1 MKSITEYLR
10 KPWPYW
16 VGGVLLGILNVMLL
30 AVTGTAWQITSSFL
44 LWAGGILEKFGLQPF
59 KWDYFNY
66 IMPEYKSIIANH
78 NVFINQFSIL
88 NIGVIVGS
96 LIATLLA
103 SEFKFKKIKGIK
115 HAVFALIGGI
125 MMGYGSR
132 LTNGCT
138 VGSFF
143 DGIPSFSLH
152 AWVFWIF
159 VVLGAMAGTKILMK
173 FLL

>member
-1 MKSITEYLR
+1 MKAIVEFLR

-16 VGGVLLGILNVMLL
+16 VGGVLLGILNVILL
-30 AVTGTAWQITSSFL
+30 SVTGTAWQITSSFL
-44 LWAGGILEKFGLQPF
+44 LWGAGILEKLGLEPF

-66 IMPEYKSIIANH
+66 IRSDYKDIIANR
-78 NVFINQFSIL
+78 NLFLNQYSIL

-103 SEFKFKKIKGIK
+103 SEFKFKRTKSVK
-115 HAVFALIGGI
+115 HAVFALTGGI
-125 MMGYGSR
+125 LMGYGSR

-138 VGSFF
+138 IGSFF

-152 AWVFWIF
+152 AWIFWIF
-159 VVLGAMAGTKILMK
+159 VVLGAMAGIKILIK

>member
-1 MKSITEYLR
+1 MKSITECLR

-16 VGGVLLGILNVMLL
+16 VGGVLLGTFNVILL

-44 LWAGGILEKFGLQPF
+44 LWGAGILEKFGLEPF

-66 IMPEYKSIIANH
+66 IESHYKGIISNH

-88 NIGVIVGS
+88 NIGVIVGA

-103 SEFKFKKIKGIK
+103 SEFKFKKIKSKK
-115 HAVFALIGGI
+115 HAMFALIGGI

-132 LTNGCT
+132 LINGCT

-159 VVLGAMAGTKILMK
+159 VVLGAMVGTKILVK

>member
-16 VGGVLLGILNVMLL
+16 VGGVLLGILNVILL

-66 IMPEYKSIIANH
+66 I
-78 NVFINQFSIL
+78 
-88 NIGVIVGS
+88 IGA

-103 SEFKFKKIKGIK
+103 SEFKFKKIKGTK